1 MNGLTRFKYATWKDI
16 ACPSVF
22 RAGLNESAGHLS
34 FTSKGTVNSEWSPL
48 MVVAVMVILYVPGG
62 D

>member
-1 MNGLTRFKYATWKDI
+1 MDGLTRFKYGTWKDI
-16 ACPSVF
+16 ACRLIF
-22 RAGLNESAGHLS
+22 RVGLSESIHFS